1 MVAPPLIIAY
11 FVFELGVI
19 LEVVGVFVLA
29 LSGIFIPLASIAA
42 QKLVPEKSEF
52 DLRNNYASALSI
64 IIISVILA
72 VMSIVF
78 IFI

>member
-1 MVAPPLIIAY
+1 M
-11 FVFELGVI
+11 
-19 LEVVGVFVLA
+19 LA

-42 QKLVPEKSEF
+42 QKIVIEKSDF
-52 DLRNNYASALSI
+52 DLRNNYASAMSI

>member
-1 MVAPPLIIAY
+1 M
-11 FVFELGVI
+11 
-19 LEVVGVFVLA
+19 FVLA

-42 QKLVPEKSEF
+42 QKIVIEKSDF
-52 DLRNNYASALSI
+52 DLRNNYASAMSI

-72 VMSIVF
+72 MMSIVF